1 MNGVH
6 DMGGMHGF
14 GPIER
19 DNPQARVWFGTDWEA
34 RVCGMQDVCVPR
46 YFNLDAFRY
55 GIERMN
61 PAHYLR
67 APYFERWLET
77 IATNM
82 IEAGYLTR
90 EELEARTE
98 LVRDGMDAA
107 SPRQAPGALEMTLPD
122 HPVTAT
128 PVMPTLTP
136 RFTVGDAVVTMN
148 IHPTGHT
155 RLPRYAR
162 GKQGVIHKV
171 HGPHV
176 FADTNADAR
185 GEQPQVVYN
194 VRFAGQELWGAS
206 AEPGTTVSLDLWESY
221 LAPAPR

>member
-14 GPIER
+14 GPVRR
-19 DNPQARVWFGTDWEA
+19 DDPRARVSFATDWEA
-34 RVCGMQDVCVPR
+34 RVCAMLDGCVPR

-55 GIERMN
+55 GIESMD

-77 IATNM
+77 IATNL
-82 IEAGYLTR
+82 IEAGHLTR
-90 EELEARTE
+90 EELDARTE
-98 LVRDGMDAA
+98 LVRRD
-107 SPRQAPGALEMTLPD
+107 PGAAVLRRAAGAPEVTLPALPTE
-122 HPVTAT
+122 PVVPAL
-128 PVMPTLTP
+128 VP
-136 RFTVGDAVVTMN
+136 RFAVGDAVATRNV
-148 IHPTGHT
+148 HPTGHT

-162 GKQGVIHKV
+162 GRRGVIHRV

-176 FADTNADAR
+176 FADTNADGR
-185 GEQPQVVYN
+185 GEHPQVVYG
-194 VRFAGQELWGAS
+194 VRFDGRELWGAS

-221 LAPAPR
+221 LEPDPR